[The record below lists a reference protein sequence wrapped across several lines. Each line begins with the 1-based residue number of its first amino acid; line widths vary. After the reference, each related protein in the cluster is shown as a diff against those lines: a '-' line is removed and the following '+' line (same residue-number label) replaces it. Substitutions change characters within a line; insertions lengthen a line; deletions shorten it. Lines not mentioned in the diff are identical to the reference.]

1 MGSSITRY
9 YEAVD
14 SAGSKVA
21 LEKARN
27 VLQNQFRN
35 KLRGSFLSAFRRGAQ
50 SRGFKKS
57 ISEKLAEEMYP
68 GYMDL
73 IDTQCRFANQF
84 IGELS
89 QGALNQ
95 AGRMSVGAR
104 LNMYANAIT
113 SAYHAGSLSAG
124 PPDELIF
131 WRLGSCDHCTDCP
144 VLAASGPYNRN
155 TLPTLPG
162 QGQTTCRTNC
172 CCYLEFVPGKA
183 AAKPPEDLMDRWV
196 KGPAPRPGFNTP
208 DPEQLARLRDLENRK
223 NYLRRKIAS
232 ETDAAK
238 KKLLI
243 SQRRGLQAE
252 IRKFADSKKLM
263 WSPEF
268 SVGEVINGGNITR
281 KDMDSIF
288 LRGIDGT
295 TVSRADVQAVDQ
307 MLRDSSANLM
317 RSSLDYGLSLAGG
330 IPAY

>member
-1 MGSSITRY
+1 
-9 YEAVD
+9 
-14 SAGSKVA
+14 
-21 LEKARN
+21 
-27 VLQNQFRN
+27 
-35 KLRGSFLSAFRRGAQ
+35 
-50 SRGFKKS
+50 
-57 ISEKLAEEMYP
+57 
-68 GYMDL
+68 
-73 IDTQCRFANQF
+73 
-84 IGELS
+84 
-89 QGALNQ
+89 
-95 AGRMSVGAR
+95 
-104 LNMYANAIT
+104 
-113 SAYHAGSLSAG
+113 
-124 PPDELIF
+124 
-131 WRLGSCDHCTDCP
+131 
-144 VLAASGPYNRN
+144 
-155 TLPTLPG
+155 
-162 QGQTTCRTNC
+162 
-172 CCYLEFVPGKA
+172 
-183 AAKPPEDLMDRWV
+183 MDRWV

-317 RSSLDYGLSLAGG
+317 
-330 IPAY
+330 